1 MPDKTKSEK
10 EKSEKTKKYLL
21 EAQRIDAHIN
31 YLLEQIA
38 YLKSLTTKIT
48 TTLRQDVSSGGAGN
62 QDKIGEAIA
71 KIIDLEA
78 EVNKSIDE
86 YVDKK
91 REIYAVINQ
100 VENHDHVDVLC
111 KKYLLNETLEQIA
124 YEKHCTYRNIC
135 YIHGRALQAVTS
147 ILEKEGFFDE

>member
-1 MPDKTKSEK
+1 MPDKAKT
-10 EKSEKTKKYLL
+10 EKSERTKKYLL

-31 YLLEQIA
+31 YLLEQVA
-38 YLKSLTTKIT
+38 HLKSLTTKIT

-78 EVNKSIDE
+78 EVNKNIDA

-91 REIYAVINQ
+91 REVYAVIKQ
-100 VENHDHVDVLC
+100 LENADHIDVLC

-135 YIHGRALQAVTS
+135 YIHGRALQAVTA